1 VTRPGAIAAPAPGLL
16 DELTTTVSHAAG
28 AILAIRAGALKARIK
43 PDRSPVTAADD
54 AAEAVIL
61 EAVSRLLPGVP
72 IVSEEA
78 SGQTARQPI
87 NGDFVLVD
95 PLDGTRELLEGRDE
109 FTVNVALISGGK
121 PILGIVAAPAL
132 HLIWRATV
140 DAGAERLALA
150 PGAPASQATDR
161 AVIHCR
167 PWPKGNPIAAVS
179 RSHLDADTVAL
190 VARIPGMQRVAWGSA
205 LKFCRVAEGSADLY
219 PRLAPTCEWDVAAGH
234 AVVRAAGGIVTR
246 PDGEELSYG
255 GAKPFRIAS
264 FIVWGDPA
272 AARRYAPES

>member
-1 VTRPGAIAAPAPGLL
+1 VTRPGAIAAAAPGLL

-28 AILAIRAGALKARIK
+28 AILAIRAGALQARIK

-54 AAEAVIL
+54 ASEAVIL

-78 SGQTARQPI
+78 SGQTAGQQLDC
-87 NGDFVLVD
+87 DFVLID

-132 HLIWRATV
+132 HLLWRATV
-140 DAGAERLALA
+140 GAGAERLALA
-150 PGAPASQATDR
+150 PGAPASEATDR
-161 AVIHCR
+161 AVIRCR
-167 PWPKGNPIAAVS
+167 PWPAGKPVAALS
-179 RSHLDADTVAL
+179 RSHLDADSAAL
-190 VARIPGMQRVAWGSA
+190 VARIPGMERVAWGSA

-234 AVVRAAGGIVTR
+234 AIVRAAGGIVIR
-246 PDGEELSYG
+246 PDGEEVSYG
-255 GAKPFRIAS
+255 GRDSFRIAS
-264 FIVWGDPA
+264 FIAWGDPA
-272 AARRYAPES
+272 AARRFSP